1 MTQQPSA
8 RRVIRPAPK
17 FHGWQRSSLPLHA
30 TLRELLAEKAKAL
43 PVSDLRDEIEEL
55 LERFEG

>member
-1 MTQQPSA
+1 
-8 RRVIRPAPK
+8 
-17 FHGWQRSSLPLHA
+17 LPLHA